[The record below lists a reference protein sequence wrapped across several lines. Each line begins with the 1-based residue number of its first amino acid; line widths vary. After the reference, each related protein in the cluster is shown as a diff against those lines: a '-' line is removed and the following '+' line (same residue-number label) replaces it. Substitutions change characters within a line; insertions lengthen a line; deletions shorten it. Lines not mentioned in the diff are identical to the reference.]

1 MRVCHI
7 ISGDLWAGAEVMCF
21 RLLMGLKNMK
31 HIELHAILL
40 NEGKLA
46 HELRR
51 SGVPVTIIDESKNN
65 FFHILIK
72 IRSVLKEIS
81 PHVLHSHRF
90 KENILSYLSV
100 ILRNNISIVCTQHGM
115 PEPLIDKKN
124 IIRNI
129 VLSKCNFSIISRKFA
144 SIIAV
149 SSDVKNALVN
159 KYGFPDS
166 KVVVIHNGTYMPE
179 EKVRLGNGDNFV
191 IGSAGRFFPVKDYS
205 LMVHIAR
212 DVLRQ
217 SDRIRFLLAGDG
229 PEKERI
235 MSLIREYKLEHV
247 FLLTGFVDDMKGFYQ
262 SLDLYINTSL
272 HEGLPMGILEA
283 MSHGIPVIA
292 PKCGGLPEII
302 ADGMEGFLVEGRN
315 QKDYAEKCLQ
325 LFYEKE
331 LYKNMGVAS
340 RNKILNYFTVE
351 IMAKNY
357 MDLYNNTLKYTV

>member
-21 RLLMGLKNMK
+21 RLLKGLQKIK
-31 HIELHAILL
+31 DIELHAILL
-40 NEGKLA
+40 NDGKLA
-46 HELRR
+46 YELRR
-51 SGVPVTIIDESKNN
+51 IGVPITIIDESKYN

-72 IRSVLKEIS
+72 IRNILKCIS
-81 PHVLHSHRF
+81 PDVLHSHRF

-100 ILRNNISIVCTQHGM
+100 KFKKNIAIVCTQHGM
-115 PEPLIDKKN
+115 PEPLVDKKKV
-124 IIRNI
+124 IKKFI
-129 VLSKCNFSIISRKFA
+129 LSRCHFSIISRKFA
-144 SIIAV
+144 FIIAV

-159 KYGFPDS
+159 KYGFPNS

-179 EKVRLGNGDNFV
+179 EQVRLGNGDDFV

-217 SDRIRFLLAGDG
+217 ADRIQFLLAGDG

-235 MSLIREYKLEHV
+235 TSLIRDYKLGQFFHM
-247 FLLTGFVDDMKGFYQ
+247 TGFVDDMEGFYK

-283 MSHGIPVIA
+283 MSYGIPVIA
-292 PKCGGLPEII
+292 PKCGGLSEII
-302 ADGMEGFLVEGRN
+302 DDGIDGYLIEGRN
-315 QKDYAEKCLQ
+315 SKDYAEKCLK
-325 LFYEKE
+325 LFSNKE
-331 LYKNMGVAS
+331 LQQNMGVTS
-340 RNKILNYFTVE
+340 RKKILNNFTVE
-351 IMAKNY
+351 IMARNY
-357 MDLYNNTLKYTV
+357 MDLYNSTLKLSV